1 LAVKYERWGTVD
13 ESNLYVSYEKK
24 CRVQELFGEIKGLL
38 QGNQIHLLIEYDV
51 IKNAIAVS
59 EIEEAYN
66 KGLKDGIRVRD

>member
-1 LAVKYERWGTVD
+1 VD
-13 ESNLYVSYEKK
+13 ELNLYVSYEKK
-24 CRVQELFGEIKGLL
+24 CRAKELFVEIKELL
-38 QGNQIHLLIEYDV
+38 QGDQLHLLIEYDV